1 MNKGIVIFWIII
13 ITVFMFLNTRSN
25 FVILL
30 SALVITFV
38 TTYTKKQARYYEND
52 QEIEK
57 WINQIER
64 SNNESDIEH
73 SLLQLKDYKHSIDNR
88 YNSKKL
94 NEIIDLYDK
103 KRIQA
108 VNTETFNPHSI
119 AVGFTKN
126 SPDDKLES

>member
-52 QEIEK
+52 QEVDK
-57 WINQIER
+57 
-64 SNNESDIEH
+64 SN
-73 SLLQLKDYKHSIDNR
+73 R
-88 YNSKKL
+88 KK
-94 NEIIDLYDK
+94 
-103 KRIQA
+103 
-108 VNTETFNPHSI
+108 
-119 AVGFTKN
+119 
-126 SPDDKLES
+126 

>member
-13 ITVFMFLNTRSN
+13 ITVFMFLNTHSN

-30 SALVITFV
+30 SALFITFV
-38 TTYTKKQARYYEND
+38 TTYTKKKARYYEND

-94 NEIIDLYDK
+94 NEVIK
-103 KRIQA
+103 
-108 VNTETFNPHSI
+108 
-119 AVGFTKN
+119 
-126 SPDDKLES
+126 